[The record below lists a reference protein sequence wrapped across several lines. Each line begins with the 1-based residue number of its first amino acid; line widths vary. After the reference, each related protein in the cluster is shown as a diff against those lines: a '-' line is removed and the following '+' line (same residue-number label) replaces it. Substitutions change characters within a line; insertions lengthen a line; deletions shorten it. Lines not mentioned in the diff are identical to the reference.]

1 MKKLMLLGDE
11 ALAQGVIDAGCS
23 GVFAYPGTPSTEIM
37 EYVQKNPDAKARDIH
52 RTWASNEKTAVEAA
66 VGMSYTGRRT
76 MSCMKHVGL
85 NVAADPFMNSAFVGA
100 NGGHL
105 LAVADDPSMH
115 SSQNEQ
121 DSRFYAKFAMIPC
134 LEPSNQQEC
143 YDMAF
148 HGYELSEKF
157 NLPVMVRLETRL
169 SHSRSGISRQNVLA
183 PKEISLPED
192 RNQFMLL
199 PAFSRRKYKKLIALQ
214 PELEA
219 ASENSPYNW
228 VEEGKDKSLGII
240 ACGLA
245 YNYVKEAVI
254 RYNCD
259 FPILK
264 ISQYPLPTT
273 MIRKFMESC
282 QKILVVEEGQP
293 LVEELLKGAIP
304 ANDKIKGRLDGTFTR
319 DGEMNP
325 NKVAAAL
332 GKETLEEII
341 LPEVVAGRP
350 PALCVGCPHIDSFK
364 SLMEA
369 LKSLT
374 DDGQRHV
381 FSDIG
386 CYTLGFMPPYNAIN
400 TCLDMGASITMAK
413 GAADSGLFP
422 AIAVIG
428 DSTFCHSGMTG
439 LLDCIYDKTNLV
451 IMILDNSTTGMTG
464 GQDYTGFGKLEK
476 ICIGLGVEKEHIR
489 VITPLSRNFDENVKI
504 LKEEIDYEGVSVVI
518 PRRECVQTMAR
529 RVRAQQKKKLQEAK

>member
-11 ALAQGVIDAGCS
+11 ALAQGAIDAGCS

-37 EYVQKNPDAKARDIH
+37 EYVQKNPDAKERDMH
-52 RTWASNEKTAVEAA
+52 RSWSSNEKTAVEEA
-66 VGMSYTGRRT
+66 VGMSYTGKRT

-100 NGGHL
+100 NGGNI

-134 LEPSNQQEC
+134 LEPSNQQES

-148 HGYELSEKF
+148 HAYELSEKF

-169 SHSRSGISRQNVLA
+169 SHSRSGVMRRETVKQNEL
-183 PKEISLPED
+183 KLPED

-199 PAFSRRKYKKLIALQ
+199 PAFARRKYKKLIAMQ

-228 VEEGKDKSLGII
+228 VEEGSDKSLGII

-245 YNYVKEAVI
+245 YNYVKEVTE
-254 RYNCD
+254 RYNCSY
-259 FPILK
+259 PILK
-264 ISQYPLPTT
+264 ISQYPLPVK
-273 MIRKFMESC
+273 MLEKFMDSC
-282 QKILVVEEGQP
+282 ASILVAEEGMP
-293 LVEELLKGAIP
+293 LVEELLKGAVP
-304 ANDKIKGRLDGTFTR
+304 KGNKIKGRLDGTFSR

-325 NKVAAAL
+325 NKVAVAL
-332 GKETLEEII
+332 GKETLDQEKV
-341 LPEVVAGRP
+341 PEVVVGRP
-350 PALCVGCPHIDSFK
+350 PALCVGCPHIDSYK
-364 SLMEA
+364 SVSEA
-369 LKSLT
+369 LRSFV

-413 GAADSGLFP
+413 GAADAGLFP

-439 LLDCIYDKTNLV
+439 LLDCIYDKSNLV

-464 GQDYTGFGKLEK
+464 GQDYTGYGKLEK
-476 ICIGLGVEKEHIR
+476 ICIGLGVEENHIR
-489 VITPLSRNFDENVKI
+489 VITPLSRNFAENVKI
-504 LKEEIDYEGVSVVI
+504 IKEEIEYNGVSVII

-529 RVRAQQKKKLQEAK
+529 RVRAQQKKKQEAK

>member
-11 ALAQGVIDAGCS
+11 ALAQGAIDAGCS

-37 EYVQKNPDAKARDIH
+37 EYVQKNPDAKERDMH
-52 RTWASNEKTAVEAA
+52 RSWSSNEKTAVEEA
-66 VGMSYTGRRT
+66 VGMSYTGKRT

-100 NGGHL
+100 NGGNI

-134 LEPSNQQEC
+134 LEPSNQQES

-148 HGYELSEKF
+148 HAYELSEKF

-169 SHSRSGISRQNVLA
+169 SHSRSGVMRRETVKQNEL
-183 PKEISLPED
+183 KLPED

-199 PAFSRRKYKKLIALQ
+199 PAFARRKYKKLIAMQ

-228 VEEGKDKSLGII
+228 VEEGSDKSLGII

-245 YNYVKEAVI
+245 YNYVKEVTE
-254 RYNCD
+254 RYNCSY
-259 FPILK
+259 PILK
-264 ISQYPLPTT
+264 ISQYPLPVK
-273 MIRKFMESC
+273 MIEKFMDSC
-282 QKILVVEEGQP
+282 ASILVAEEGMP
-293 LVEELLKGAIP
+293 LVEELLKGAVP
-304 ANDKIKGRLDGTFTR
+304 KDNKIKGRLDGTFSR

-325 NKVAAAL
+325 NKVAVAL
-332 GKETLEEII
+332 GKETLDQEKV
-341 LPEVVAGRP
+341 PEVVVGRP
-350 PALCVGCPHIDSFK
+350 PALCVGCPHIDSYK
-364 SLMEA
+364 SVSEA
-369 LKSLT
+369 LKSFV

-413 GAADSGLFP
+413 GAADAGLFP

-439 LLDCIYDKTNLV
+439 LLDCIYDKSNLV

-464 GQDYTGFGKLEK
+464 GQDYTGYGKLEK
-476 ICIGLGVEKEHIR
+476 ICIGLGVEENHIR
-489 VITPLSRNFDENVKI
+489 VITPLSRNFAENVKI
-504 LKEEIDYEGVSVVI
+504 IKEEIEYNGVSVII

-529 RVRAQQKKKLQEAK
+529 RVRAQQKKKQEAK

>member
-11 ALAQGVIDAGCS
+11 ALAQGAIDAGCS

-37 EYVQKNPDAKARDIH
+37 EYVQKNPDAKLRNLH
-52 RTWASNEKTAVEAA
+52 RTWASNEKTAVESA
-66 VGMSYTGRRT
+66 VGMSYTGKRT

-100 NGGHL
+100 NGGNIV
-105 LAVADDPSMH
+105 AVADDPSMH

-121 DSRFYAKFAMIPC
+121 DSRYYAKFAMIPC

-148 HGYELSEKF
+148 HAYELSEKF
-157 NLPVMVRLETRL
+157 HLPVMVRLETRL
-169 SHSRSGISRQNVLA
+169 SHSRSGVERREMLPENELN
-183 PKEISLPED
+183 LPED

-199 PAFSRRKYKKLIALQ
+199 PAFARAKYKKLIAIQ
-214 PELEA
+214 PELA
-219 ASENSPYNW
+219 AAAENSPYNW
-228 VEEGKDKSLGII
+228 VDDGNEKSIGII

-245 YNYVKEAVI
+245 YNYVKEVTEK
-254 RYNCD
+254 YGCEN
-259 FPILK
+259 PVLK
-264 ISQYPLPTT
+264 ISQYPLPVK
-273 MIRKFMESC
+273 MIKDFMNNCE
-282 QKILVVEEGQP
+282 KIIVVEEGQP
-293 LVEELLKGAIP
+293 LVEEMLKGAIP
-304 ANDKIKGRLDGTFTR
+304 SGNKIMGRLDGTFSR

-325 NKVAAAL
+325 NKVAIAL
-332 GKETLEEII
+332 GKEEAKEET
-341 LPEVVAGRP
+341 LPEVVVGRP
-350 PALCVGCPHIDSFK
+350 PALCVGCPHIDSYK
-364 SLMEA
+364 SLNEA
-369 LKSLT
+369 LKSYI

-386 CYTLGFMPPYNAIN
+386 CYTLGFMPPYNSIN

-413 GAADSGLFP
+413 GAADAGLFP

-428 DSTFCHSGMTG
+428 DSTFSHSGMTG
-439 LLDCIYDKTNLV
+439 LLDCIYDKSNLV

-464 GQDYTGFGKLEK
+464 GQDYTGYGKLEQ

-489 VITPLSRNFDENVKI
+489 IITPLSRHFEENVKV

-529 RVRAQQKKKLQEAK
+529 RVRAQQKKKQEAK

>member
-11 ALAQGVIDAGCS
+11 ALAQGAIDAGCS

-37 EYVQKNPDAKARDIH
+37 EYVQKNPDAKERDMH
-52 RTWASNEKTAVEAA
+52 RSWSSNEKTAVEEA
-66 VGMSYTGRRT
+66 VGMSYTGKRT

-100 NGGHL
+100 NGGNI

-134 LEPSNQQEC
+134 LEPSNQQES

-148 HGYELSEKF
+148 HAYELSEKF

-169 SHSRSGISRQNVLA
+169 SHSRSGVMRRETVKQNEL
-183 PKEISLPED
+183 KLPED

-199 PAFSRRKYKKLIALQ
+199 PAFARRKYKKLIAMQ

-228 VEEGKDKSLGII
+228 VEEGSDKSLGII

-245 YNYVKEAVI
+245 YNYVKEVTE
-254 RYNCD
+254 RYNCSY
-259 FPILK
+259 PILK
-264 ISQYPLPTT
+264 ISQYPLPVK
-273 MIRKFMESC
+273 MIEKFMDDCAS
-282 QKILVVEEGQP
+282 ILVAEEGMP
-293 LVEELLKGAIP
+293 LVEELLKGAVP
-304 ANDKIKGRLDGTFTR
+304 KDNKIKGRLDGTFSR

-325 NKVAAAL
+325 NKVAVAL
-332 GKETLEEII
+332 GKETLDQEKV
-341 LPEVVAGRP
+341 PEVVVGRP
-350 PALCVGCPHIDSFK
+350 PALCVGCPHIDSYK
-364 SLMEA
+364 SVSEA
-369 LKSLT
+369 LKSFV

-413 GAADSGLFP
+413 GAADAGLFP

-439 LLDCIYDKTNLV
+439 LLDCIYDKSNLV

-464 GQDYTGFGKLEK
+464 GQDYTGYGKLEK
-476 ICIGLGVEKEHIR
+476 ICLGLGVEESHIR
-489 VITPLSRNFDENVKI
+489 VITPLSRNFAENVKI
-504 LKEEIDYEGVSVVI
+504 IKEEIEYNGVSVII

-529 RVRAQQKKKLQEAK
+529 RVRAQQKKKQEAK